1 MTSEEIKEIK
11 KQFSF
16 DNCSIDR
23 ICGCYVNNEKE
34 KQAVSKDAFMS
45 LSEEEEHKYFEIF
58 RKTLTGTSGKNILG
72 LEFPLAE

>member
-23 ICGCYVNNEKE
+23 ICGCYVNN
-34 KQAVSKDAFMS
+34 
-45 LSEEEEHKYFEIF
+45 
-58 RKTLTGTSGKNILG
+58 
-72 LEFPLAE
+72 